1 MNPLAHLLEA
11 DPEIYTSVRN
21 ELVRQAEGIELIAS
35 ENFVSRAV
43 LETAG
48 TVLTNK
54 YAEGMPGRRYYGGCE
69 MVDVAER
76 LAEDR
81 AKELFGAEYAN
92 VQPHSGSQANMAVF
106 MSALQL
112 GDTVLAM
119 DLDAGGHLTHG
130 SPVNFSGRLYNFVA
144 YGVRKDTE
152 QLDYDE
158 IRSLALEHK
167 PKMIVAGASAYSRTL
182 DFEKFSAIAKEV
194 DAKLMVDMAHIA
206 GLVATGIHP
215 SPVPYADYVTSTT
228 HKTLRGPRGGIIL
241 AKQEY
246 AKQLN
251 SAVCPRIQG
260 GPLMHVIAAKAV
272 AFKEAMKPDFKDYQA
287 QICKNAKALGES
299 LVAQG
304 FRLVSGGTDN
314 HVMLVDLRPKSMT
327 GKVAEKALD
336 KAGITVNKNKIPF
349 DPEKPFVTSG
359 IRVGTPAVT
368 SRGMGEEA
376 MGHVGELI
384 GEALSQPENEEHLAA
399 VYGKVKELT
408 AKYPLYADLLEATP
422 AIQ

>member
-81 AKELFGAEYAN
+81 ARELFGAEYAN

-144 YGVRKDTE
+144 YGVREDTE

-241 AKQEY
+241 AKKEY

-304 FRLVSGGTDN
+304 FRIVSGGTDN

-376 MGHVGELI
+376 MGRVGELI
-384 GEALSQPENEEHLAA
+384 GEALSQPENEEHLA
-399 VYGKVKELT
+399 VVHGKVKELT

>member
-1 MNPLAHLLEA
+1 MMNPLSHLLTE

-81 AKELFGAEYAN
+81 ARELFGAEYAN

-106 MSALQL
+106 MSALKT

-130 SPVNFSGRLYNFVA
+130 SPVNFSGRLYNFIP
-144 YGVRKDTE
+144 YGVREDTE

-167 PKMIVAGASAYSRTL
+167 PKMIIAGASAYSRVL
-182 DFEKFSAIAKEV
+182 DFEKFSDIAKEV
-194 DAKLMVDMAHIA
+194 GAKFMVDMAHIA
-206 GLVATGIHP
+206 GLVAAGVHP

-241 AKQEY
+241 AKEEY

-272 AFKEAMKPDFKDYQA
+272 AFKEAMKPDYKEYQE
-287 QICKNAKALGES
+287 QICKNAKALGEA

-304 FRLVSGGTDN
+304 FCLVSGGIDN
-314 HVMLVDLRPKSMT
+314 YVMLVDLRPKSMT

-368 SRGMGEEA
+368 SRGMKEEA
-376 MGHVGELI
+376 MARVGELI
-384 GEALSQPENEEHLAA
+384 GEALTQPESDEHLEA
-399 VYGKVKELT
+399 VRGKVKALT
-408 AKYPLYADLLEATP
+408 AQYPLYADLLEATP
-422 AIQ
+422 AI